1 MNDSSYIILR
11 WTFMR
16 EGIFFLKKSKP
27 TMFQPKMRMVSERE
41 RIGVYYVLTFYV
53 VTFIRVFSSEFVHR
67 QIPIQTW
74 QGRESDQVFHALST
88 FHSELNVRM

>member
-53 VTFIRVFSSEFVHR
+53 GHFHQSFLFGICT
-67 QIPIQTW
+67 QTNTYPNLA
-74 QGRESDQVFHALST
+74 GTGE
-88 FHSELNVRM
+88 